1 MTEER
6 ELINQNHIYR
16 FYNSIFIFISTPKSL
31 YDISWSEQFFS
42 EGYTNASRFPEV
54 FQERNANLKEAITE
68 RISSSKSWQINI
80 KPIIQ
85 LNQVKKSYYPREQLC
100 DLKTLFAFCT
110 VESQGTAHKEKD
122 RT

>member
-68 RISSSKSWQINI
+68 SWQINI

-85 LNQVKKSYYPREQLC
+85 LNQVKKS
-100 DLKTLFAFCT
+100 
-110 VESQGTAHKEKD
+110 
-122 RT
+122 

>member
-6 ELINQNHIYR
+6 ELINQNHIYH

-85 LNQVKKSYYPREQLC
+85 LNQVKKS
-100 DLKTLFAFCT
+100 
-110 VESQGTAHKEKD
+110 
-122 RT
+122 

>member
-85 LNQVKKSYYPREQLC
+85 LNQVKNHNIP
-100 DLKTLFAFCT
+100 
-110 VESQGTAHKEKD
+110 ESSCVT
-122 RT
+122 